1 MGVVEPPNAPNGG
14 TVLMFWLLYVLNYLI
29 GALLMTRIATL
40 RLRDKYERR
49 MAYWRD
55 QVRYGSGR
63 PEWYAYVWGII
74 PLVVFWPIVVLALA
88 SWKLIF
94 PRGVKTQFA
103 KERELEAAL
112 KRAREEA
119 ADRDKQ
125 IQDLEKEVRTWTPG
139 RPANPPRGYRCPAC
153 EHSINVHREGGC
165 DVDRCDCFVPWGQM
179 APGDPDPAPQTSEA
193 R

>member
-29 GALLMTRIATL
+29 GALLMTRIITL

-74 PLVVFWPIVVLALA
+74 PLVVFWPIVVLAFA

-94 PRGVKTQFA
+94 PRGVKTQFVRERERLAKA
-103 KERELEAAL
+103 KE
-112 KRAREEA
+112 
-119 ADRDKQ
+119 
-125 IQDLEKEVRTWTPG
+125 T
-139 RPANPPRGYRCPAC
+139 
-153 EHSINVHREGGC
+153 
-165 DVDRCDCFVPWGQM
+165 
-179 APGDPDPAPQTSEA
+179 EA
-193 R
+193 RAAKAEEDLRKMQDEVLKFGTSPLVEMDHE